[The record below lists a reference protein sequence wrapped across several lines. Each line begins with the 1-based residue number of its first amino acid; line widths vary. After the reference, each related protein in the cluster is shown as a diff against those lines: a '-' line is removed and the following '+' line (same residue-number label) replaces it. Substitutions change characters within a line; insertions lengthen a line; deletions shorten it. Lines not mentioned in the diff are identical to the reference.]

1 MQNDLFCMPIFIIFM
16 RVCFKNFT
24 GGEISDTLLAR
35 YDLAKYQNSLLRMEN
50 FFSNTHSNAVRRSG
64 MHFVAVL
71 GESTE
76 ENKNPVKAVLMP
88 FIFSTEEEQNYV
100 IVFFDKKFSV
110 YNKAG
115 IVAENIACPYAENDL
130 YALSYAQVADTIYI
144 AHKNYPLQKLTR
156 SGEAPYTWAV
166 NDVSINSS
174 IAAPNKPT
182 VTWKSGSG
190 SGAAPADYQLRYK
203 VVSVDSDGV
212 QSVPSEAGAVT
223 GRYPTEWIVGDK
235 VTISWNAVNGAEE
248 YNIYRESA
256 GYFGYIGTT
265 ESTSFV
271 DNNYEPDTADTPQ
284 ENWFP
289 FANGNNPGVVS
300 FHQQRMVL
308 AATKNSPQSVYMSR
322 TGDFENFRKS
332 RPLQDDDP
340 IEYSIASGTIDE
352 IQWVASF
359 KDLLIGTSGA
369 EYMATGADGTGS
381 TITAKGINISPQS
394 FWGSSHLFPIVV
406 GTSILHAQRYS
417 SKVRDLFYSLETDGY
432 NGSDLTTL
440 TPHLFEGYKI
450 LQWTFQQS
458 PDSILWCV
466 RDDGVLLAMS
476 YIKEQQI
483 VGWSIHKTEG
493 KVKSV
498 CRISGEVD
506 RVFVVV
512 ERECEGKTI
521 TTLEYI
527 ENNFTQEV
535 EIEDAFFV
543 DFGVTLTS
551 ETETT
556 EWDYP
561 EHLKGFNPVLLA
573 DGSYVENFEVFDNGT
588 KFKTPYPVK
597 KVQIGLNYKSVLGL
611 LPFNADTD
619 QGTTMGLKRTYGECS
634 VKLHRS
640 VGGKYGTLL
649 DENKNPD
656 EERMYELP
664 FLPAHYDKAVQPFS
678 GDLNFSPESGQDEL
692 TTLYL
697 VQDKPLPMQ
706 VLGIV
711 VNIDIGQQG

>member
-1 MQNDLFCMPIFIIFM
+1 M
-16 RVCFKNFT
+16 RYAIKNFT
-24 GGEISDTLLAR
+24 GGVIGETLLSR

-50 FFSNTHSNAVRRSG
+50 FFPNTHSNAVRRSG
-64 MHFVAVL
+64 MRFVAVL
-71 GESTE
+71 GESSE
-76 ENKNPVKAVLMP
+76 ENKTPVKAVLMP
-88 FIFSTEEEQNYV
+88 FIFSTQEEQNYV
-100 IVFFDKKFSV
+100 IVFFNQKFSV
-110 YNKAG
+110 YNKTG
-115 IVAENIACPYAENDL
+115 LVAENIACPFAESDL
-130 YALSYAQVADTIYI
+130 YELSYAQVADIIYI

-156 SGEAPYTWAV
+156 SGEEPYTWAIEEV
-166 NDVSINSS
+166 AINSS
-174 IAAPNKPT
+174 IAAPNKPE

-203 VVSVDSDGV
+203 IVSVDSDGV

-235 VTISWNAVNGAEE
+235 VTISWNAVDGAEE

-265 ESTSFV
+265 DSTSFV

-289 FANGNNPGVVS
+289 FADGNNPGVVS

-308 AATKNSPQSVYMSR
+308 AGTKNSPQSVYMSR

-551 ETETT
+551 EEEKT

-561 EHLKGFNPVLLA
+561 QHLIGFNPVLLA

-697 VQDKPLPMQ
+697 IQDKPQPMQ

>member
-1 MQNDLFCMPIFIIFM
+1 M
-16 RVCFKNFT
+16 RYAIKNFT
-24 GGEISDTLLAR
+24 GGVIGETLLSR

-50 FFSNTHSNAVRRSG
+50 FFPNTHSNAVRRSG
-64 MHFVAVL
+64 MRFVAVL

-88 FIFSTEEEQNYV
+88 FIFSTQEEQNYV
-100 IVFFDKKFSV
+100 IVFFHQKFSV

-115 IVAENIACPYAENDL
+115 LVAENIACPFAENDL
-130 YALSYAQVADTIYI
+130 YELSYAQVADIIYI

-156 SGEAPYTWAV
+156 SGEEPYTWGIEEVA
-166 NDVSINSS
+166 INSS

-182 VTWKSGSG
+182 VTWESGSG
-190 SGAAPADYQLRYK
+190 SGAAPADYSLRYK
-203 VVSVDSDGV
+203 VVSVDSYGV

-235 VTISWNAVNGAEE
+235 VTISWNAVEGAEE

-265 ESTSFV
+265 DSTSFV

-289 FANGNNPGVVS
+289 FADGNNPGVVS

-308 AATKNSPQSVYMSR
+308 AGTKNSPQSLYMSR

-369 EYMATGADGTGS
+369 EYMATGADGSGS

-466 RDDGVLLAMS
+466 RNDGVLLAMS

-483 VGWSIHKTEG
+483 VGWSIHKTAG

-512 ERECEGKTI
+512 ERECEGMTI

-573 DGSYVENFEVFDNGT
+573 DGSYVQNFELFENGT
-588 KFKTPYPVK
+588 KFRTPYPVK

-664 FLPAHYDKAVQPFS
+664 FLPDNYDKAVQPFS

-692 TTLYL
+692 TTLFL

-711 VNIDIGQQG
+711 VDIDIGQQG

>member
-1 MQNDLFCMPIFIIFM
+1 MQNKSFCMPIFIIFM

-50 FFSNTHSNAVRRSG
+50 FFSSNAVRRSG
-64 MHFVAVL
+64 MRFVAVL

-340 IEYSIASGTIDE
+340 IEYSIASGTIDD

-417 SKVRDLFYSLETDGY
+417 YKVRDLFYSLETDGY

-498 CRISGEVD
+498 CRIYGEVD

-556 EWDYP
+556 GWDYP

-634 VKLHRS
+634 VKLNRS

>member
-50 FFSNTHSNAVRRSG
+50 FFPNTHSNAVRRSG
-64 MHFVAVL
+64 MRFVAVL

-271 DNNYEPDTADTPQ
+271 DNNYEPDTRRRKTGFRLLTEIIRAL
-284 ENWFP
+284 FP
-289 FANGNNPGVVS
+289 FTSKEWCLQA
-300 FHQQRMVL
+300 R
-308 AATKNSPQSVYMSR
+308 R
-322 TGDFENFRKS
+322 TARKVCICPEQVILKTLGS
-332 RPLQDDDP
+332 QDLCR
-340 IEYSIASGTIDE
+340 T
-352 IQWVASF
+352 
-359 KDLLIGTSGA
+359 
-369 EYMATGADGTGS
+369 M
-381 TITAKGINISPQS
+381 
-394 FWGSSHLFPIVV
+394 
-406 GTSILHAQRYS
+406 
-417 SKVRDLFYSLETDGY
+417 
-432 NGSDLTTL
+432 
-440 TPHLFEGYKI
+440 TP
-450 LQWTFQQS
+450 
-458 PDSILWCV
+458 
-466 RDDGVLLAMS
+466 
-476 YIKEQQI
+476 
-483 VGWSIHKTEG
+483 
-493 KVKSV
+493 
-498 CRISGEVD
+498 
-506 RVFVVV
+506 
-512 ERECEGKTI
+512 
-521 TTLEYI
+521 
-527 ENNFTQEV
+527 
-535 EIEDAFFV
+535 
-543 DFGVTLTS
+543 
-551 ETETT
+551 
-556 EWDYP
+556 
-561 EHLKGFNPVLLA
+561 
-573 DGSYVENFEVFDNGT
+573 
-588 KFKTPYPVK
+588 
-597 KVQIGLNYKSVLGL
+597 
-611 LPFNADTD
+611 
-619 QGTTMGLKRTYGECS
+619 
-634 VKLHRS
+634 
-640 VGGKYGTLL
+640 
-649 DENKNPD
+649 
-656 EERMYELP
+656 
-664 FLPAHYDKAVQPFS
+664 
-678 GDLNFSPESGQDEL
+678 
-692 TTLYL
+692 
-697 VQDKPLPMQ
+697 
-706 VLGIV
+706 
-711 VNIDIGQQG
+711 